1 MDVINKGLTQIGD
14 LFKSLSPGMRM
25 VTALLFAAIV
35 ISLGFLMT
43 NRYSGGDDYLLGG
56 IGFTA
61 HELPAMEAAFGKAS
75 LSDYTVEGNRIRVAR
90 SRHSTYMAALAD
102 GGALPAH
109 FGDHLAKATN
119 NTTVFTSAE
128 QRVEM
133 LKVAK
138 QQELAQIIRSM
149 QGIESAAVLYDSQ
162 KKGGLR
168 PSTST
173 TASVSVKASGTR
185 PLDGNQVAMIRHLV
199 AGAIAGLSPNDVTVS
214 DLNSGRTYAH
224 SGGPDGAGNAID
236 DPYLARKRE
245 YQKQFIDQVLNA
257 LSHVPGVSVS
267 VNVELSK
274 ELRKSV
280 ISDKVDPKQTAPIQS
295 REISSTSSQTTSS
308 PAGRPGVA
316 AQGANAPA
324 ALAQGP
330 GNESTEERTETD
342 TTNLPSKEQSRV
354 DLVGLTPE
362 RVTVAIGVPMK
373 YMVDVWK
380 LQNPAVTTPPDKA
393 ALEAIE
399 KLETDKIRKHVEN
412 QIPKPATTDATTPLV
427 TVTTF
432 SNVADTSSADVSIA
446 SQAMYWLTGNWSTL
460 AVFALVI
467 VSLRMLLNVAKPAA
481 SGTATEPSAAA
492 TGAVLNTVVSE
503 DEPALESGED
513 KPRRLRRKL
522 GTGPSLRDELVEMV
536 KEDPEAAANVL
547 RGWIGSVN

>member
-61 HELPAMEAAFGKAS
+61 HELPAMEAAFGKAG
-75 LSDYTVEGNRIRVAR
+75 LSDYTVEGNRIRVTR

-173 TASVSVKASGTR
+173 TASVSVKATGTR
-185 PLDGNQVAMIRHLV
+185 PIDGNQVAMIRHLV

-214 DLNSGRTYAH
+214 DLNSGRTYAN
-224 SGGPDGAGNAID
+224 SGGTDGAGSAID
-236 DPYLARKRE
+236 DPYLARIRE
-245 YQKQFIDQVLNA
+245 YQTVFTNRVLNA
-257 LSHVPGVSVS
+257 LSYVQGATVA

-280 ISDKVDPKQTAPIQS
+280 VNDAVDPKQTAPILS
-295 REISSTSSQTTSS
+295 REVNNSVSQTTSAT
-308 PAGRPGVA
+308 AGRPGVA

-324 ALAQGP
+324 NLAQAP
-330 GNESTEERTETD
+330 GNESTEERSETET
-342 TTNLPSKEQSRV
+342 TNAVSKTQSRV
-354 DLVGLTPE
+354 DSIGLTPE
-362 RVTVAIGVPMK
+362 RVTVAIGVPVK
-373 YMVDVWK
+373 HLTDVWK
-380 LQNPAVTTPPDKA
+380 LQNPTVTTPPDKA

-399 KLETDKIRKHVEN
+399 KLEVDKIRKHIEPL
-412 QIPKPATTDATTPLV
+412 IPKPATADASTPLV

-432 SNVADTSSADVSIA
+432 SNMADTSSADVSIA

-467 VSLRMLLNVAKPAA
+467 VSLRMLLNVAKPVASAA
-481 SGTATEPSAAA
+481 AEPTAAA

-503 DEPALESGED
+503 EEPAGDNAED

-522 GTGPSLRDELVEMV
+522 GSGPSLRDELVEMV
-536 KEDPEAAANVL
+536 KEDPETAANVL
-547 RGWIGSVN
+547 RGWIGSAN